1 MGKLL
6 AICTSPKR
14 GTVKTEVPSAVLTP
28 EWGIVEDAHGGN
40 WHRQVSM
47 LSAEKIEAFRKK
59 IWVDYGAFGE
69 NLVIEGFDFRN
80 LPVTSRFA
88 IGDVVL
94 EMTQIGKE
102 CHNDCVIKQQ
112 TGECIMPHEGVF
124 ARVLTGGEI
133 HVGDEVTLLPALENP
148 PLRAAVI
155 TLSDKGSR
163 GEREDKSGPLI
174 VEMLTAAG
182 YVVEET
188 MILPDEAKALK
199 TQLIRMADGRQ
210 VNLVLTTGGTG
221 FSPRDITP
229 EATCAVA
236 DRNAPGI
243 AEAMRYHSLSITPR
257 GMLSRG
263 VSVLRGKT
271 LIVNLPGSPK
281 AVQKN
286 VELELQLESIRKA
299 LIEATED
306 SSGVEQLKQEALAGY
321 DIFKASVINNSVTHA
336 DNYIT
341 LDKGE
346 ADGIRSEMGVV
357 NGSGV
362 VGIVYLTSPH
372 YSIVIPVLN
381 SKSSISCKIKRSDY
395 FGFLKWDGGSSE
407 FAFIKDMPRHSLFS
421 LGDTIVTSGHSAV
434 FPSGIPVGTVDDIA
448 DSHDGLSYLLRV

>member
-1 MGKLL
+1 MARVVSVNISEKKGTLKKPVPEIELKL
-6 AICTSPKR
+6 R
-14 GTVKTEVPSAVLTP
+14 H
-28 EWGIVEDAHGGN
+28 GIVGDAHGGS

-47 LSAEKIEAFRKK
+47 LSAEKIENFRKK

-163 GEREDKSGPLI
+163 GEREDISGPLI
-174 VEMLTAAG
+174 VEILTAAG

-199 TQLIRMADGRQ
+199 AQLIRMADGRQ

-281 AVQKN
+281 AVQEN
-286 VELELQLESIRKA
+286 LEYILPSLEHGVRIAAGLDGECARK
-299 LIEATED
+299 
-306 SSGVEQLKQEALAGY
+306 
-321 DIFKASVINNSVTHA
+321 
-336 DNYIT
+336 
-341 LDKGE
+341 
-346 ADGIRSEMGVV
+346 
-357 NGSGV
+357 
-362 VGIVYLTSPH
+362 
-372 YSIVIPVLN
+372 
-381 SKSSISCKIKRSDY
+381 
-395 FGFLKWDGGSSE
+395 
-407 FAFIKDMPRHSLFS
+407 
-421 LGDTIVTSGHSAV
+421 
-434 FPSGIPVGTVDDIA
+434 
-448 DSHDGLSYLLRV
+448 

>member
-59 IWVDYGAFGE
+59 LWVDYGAFGE
-69 NLVIEGFDFRN
+69 NLVIEGFDFRS
-80 LPVTSRFA
+80 LPVASRFA

-174 VEMLTAAG
+174 AQMLTAAG

-199 TQLIRMADGRQ
+199 AQLIRMADGRQ

-229 EATCAVA
+229 ETTCAVA

-281 AVQKN
+281 AVQEN
-286 VELELQLESIRKA
+286 LEYILPSLEHGVRIAAGLDGECARK
-299 LIEATED
+299 
-306 SSGVEQLKQEALAGY
+306 
-321 DIFKASVINNSVTHA
+321 
-336 DNYIT
+336 
-341 LDKGE
+341 
-346 ADGIRSEMGVV
+346 
-357 NGSGV
+357 
-362 VGIVYLTSPH
+362 
-372 YSIVIPVLN
+372 
-381 SKSSISCKIKRSDY
+381 
-395 FGFLKWDGGSSE
+395 
-407 FAFIKDMPRHSLFS
+407 
-421 LGDTIVTSGHSAV
+421 
-434 FPSGIPVGTVDDIA
+434 
-448 DSHDGLSYLLRV
+448 

>member
-6 AICTSPKR
+6 EICTSPKR

-199 TQLIRMADGRQ
+199 AQLIRMADGRQ

-243 AEAMRYHSLSITPR
+243 AEALRYHSLSITPR

-281 AVQKN
+281 AVQEN
-286 VELELQLESIRKA
+286 LEYILPSLEHGVRIAAGLDGECARK
-299 LIEATED
+299 
-306 SSGVEQLKQEALAGY
+306 
-321 DIFKASVINNSVTHA
+321 
-336 DNYIT
+336 
-341 LDKGE
+341 
-346 ADGIRSEMGVV
+346 
-357 NGSGV
+357 
-362 VGIVYLTSPH
+362 
-372 YSIVIPVLN
+372 
-381 SKSSISCKIKRSDY
+381 
-395 FGFLKWDGGSSE
+395 
-407 FAFIKDMPRHSLFS
+407 
-421 LGDTIVTSGHSAV
+421 
-434 FPSGIPVGTVDDIA
+434 
-448 DSHDGLSYLLRV
+448 

>member
-14 GTVKTEVPSAVLTP
+14 GTVKTEVPSALLTP
-28 EWGIVEDAHGGN
+28 EWGILEDAHGGS

-47 LSAEKIEAFRKK
+47 LSAEKIDSFRKK
-59 IWVDYGAFGE
+59 IWVEYGAFGE

-102 CHNDCVIKQQ
+102 CHNDCIIKQQ
-112 TGECIMPHEGVF
+112 TGECIMPREGVF
-124 ARVLTGGEI
+124 AKVITGGEI
-133 HVGDEVTLLPALENP
+133 HVGDQVTMLPALENP

-174 VEMLTAAG
+174 AQMLTAAG

-188 MILPDEAKALK
+188 MILPDEARALK
-199 TQLIRMADGRQ
+199 AQLIRMADGRQ

-243 AEAMRYHSLSITPR
+243 VEAMRYHGLSITPR
-257 GMLSRG
+257 AMLSRG

-281 AVQKN
+281 AVQ
-286 VELELQLESIRKA
+286 EDLEYILPSLEHGVRIAAGLDGECARK
-299 LIEATED
+299 
-306 SSGVEQLKQEALAGY
+306 
-321 DIFKASVINNSVTHA
+321 
-336 DNYIT
+336 
-341 LDKGE
+341 
-346 ADGIRSEMGVV
+346 
-357 NGSGV
+357 
-362 VGIVYLTSPH
+362 
-372 YSIVIPVLN
+372 
-381 SKSSISCKIKRSDY
+381 
-395 FGFLKWDGGSSE
+395 
-407 FAFIKDMPRHSLFS
+407 
-421 LGDTIVTSGHSAV
+421 
-434 FPSGIPVGTVDDIA
+434 
-448 DSHDGLSYLLRV
+448 

>member
-69 NLVIEGFDFRN
+69 N

-174 VEMLTAAG
+174 AQMLTAAG

-199 TQLIRMADGRQ
+199 TQLIRMADGHQ

-281 AVQKN
+281 AVQEN
-286 VELELQLESIRKA
+286 LEYILPSLEHGVRIAAGLDGECARK
-299 LIEATED
+299 
-306 SSGVEQLKQEALAGY
+306 
-321 DIFKASVINNSVTHA
+321 
-336 DNYIT
+336 
-341 LDKGE
+341 
-346 ADGIRSEMGVV
+346 
-357 NGSGV
+357 
-362 VGIVYLTSPH
+362 
-372 YSIVIPVLN
+372 
-381 SKSSISCKIKRSDY
+381 
-395 FGFLKWDGGSSE
+395 
-407 FAFIKDMPRHSLFS
+407 
-421 LGDTIVTSGHSAV
+421 
-434 FPSGIPVGTVDDIA
+434 
-448 DSHDGLSYLLRV
+448 